1 MTDDATLVQNLAADP
16 AASTWLSANAG
27 SGKTRV
33 LTNRVARL
41 LLNGVEPQNI
51 LCLTYTKAAAS
62 EMQNRLF
69 QTLGAWAML
78 DDARLRVALSDL
90 GESLPAGLSRAR
102 TLFASAI
109 EAPGGL
115 KIQTIHS
122 LCASILR
129 QFPLESGTSPQFA
142 EMDDTA
148 QDGLIA
154 EILDGLAETHP
165 AILAEAS
172 ACMSAESLSVLAKDV
187 IAGADGFDP
196 PLERDAIAERC
207 GVTPGL
213 TEADILGRA
222 FLDGDLPFLK
232 SLVPILLTGSTRD
245 VELAGRISSCGSR
258 ETVRTLLEVSEF
270 LLTGAAAKVPFCAKI
285 GTQPTKALR
294 DGAFLPHLDRFN
306 DLMQRIEEARVEWVP
321 LNAARRMCA
330 LHDFARFFLPAYA
343 TAKEERGL
351 LDFDDLIRR
360 TQRLLTNPTL
370 PWVLF
375 RLDARLEHILVDE
388 AQDTSPRQWAVIR
401 ALAEELT
408 SGTRPDRP
416 RTLFVVGDK
425 KQSIYSF
432 QGADAA
438 GFDRMAEAFGRQL
451 AGGLSLRQMRHS
463 FRSSPAILKAVDATL
478 CLDGVTGTGRDVG
491 HQAFHADMPGRVDV
505 WPLVPPPEKPEVHPW
520 HDPSDRPLPD
530 GAQVTLARSLARFI
544 RRILE
549 TEVIADKTGSVR
561 RVAAGDIM
569 ILVRSRGEIFDQI
582 ISACKSA
589 GLPIAGADRLKI
601 AAELA
606 VRDLTAL
613 MSFLALPDDDLAL
626 AGALKSPLFGWTEG
640 QLFDL
645 AHGRSAASLWREIL
659 RRKLEF
665 PETVTVL
672 QSLRDGVDF
681 LRPYELLERIL
692 TRHDGRRKLLG
703 HIGLEAREG
712 IDELLN
718 QALAYERDSVPSLTG
733 FLDHLSA
740 SDIVVKRQANG
751 TDDLIRVMTVHGAK
765 GLERPIVI
773 LPDTTAPPRPNGR
786 DLLTADDGV
795 SLPLLRR
802 GFETD
807 EVAAAR
813 ERVRTA
819 EDEERDRLLY
829 VAMTRAEKW
838 LIVCG
843 VGQARA
849 PSRNVDWHR
858 LVREGVTAAG
868 GVEVDTPEG
877 PVLRLFHGEWPV
889 PNGPAIM
896 ESVTEKANLPC
907 FLLKAVPGLQS
918 VGPLSPSNLG
928 GAKVLGGGA
937 LEEAAA
943 KRRGRQVHLLLEH
956 LSGAQEPQD
965 AAQRLLSV
973 GPDAARPDEVAELFN
988 EAMRNLTMHPALF
1001 TAGAL
1006 AEVDITARLPGID
1019 RQVAGTVDRLLVEER
1034 RVLAVDFKTNA
1045 VVPGRPEETPEGL
1058 LRQMG
1063 AYLHALEQVF
1073 PGRDVEVAILWT
1085 AAATLMPLPHGILRA
1100 ALGRATI
1107 S

>member
-1 MTDDATLVQNLAADP
+1 MTDEATLVQNLAADP
-16 AASTWLSANAG
+16 TVSTWLSANAG

-69 QTLGAWAML
+69 KTLGAWAML
-78 DDARLRVALSDL
+78 DDASLRVALSDL
-90 GESLPAGLSRAR
+90 GEALPRNLARAR

-129 QFPLESGTSPQFA
+129 QFPLESGTSPQFV

-148 QDGLIA
+148 QEALIS
-154 EILDGLAETHP
+154 EILDDLARSHP
-165 AILAEAS
+165 AVLAEAS
-172 ACMSAESLSVLAKDV
+172 ACMNADSLSSLAKDV
-187 IAGADGFDP
+187 ISSADGFNP
-196 PLERDAIAERC
+196 CLTRDEISARC
-207 GVTPGL
+207 GVTPGT
-213 TEADILGRA
+213 TEADIVARA
-222 FLDGDLPFLK
+222 LQPGDLAFLK
-232 SLVPILLTGSTRD
+232 SLIPVLLTGSPND
-245 VELAGRISSCGSR
+245 VKLAGRISECGSR
-258 ETVRTLLEVSEF
+258 ETVRTLLELSEF
-270 LLTGAAAKVPFCAKI
+270 LLVQSGDKAYRAKI
-285 GTQPTKALR
+285 GGQPTKALR
-294 DGAFLPHLDRFN
+294 DGAFQVHLDRFN
-306 DLMQRIEEARVEWVP
+306 DLMQRVEEARAGWLP
-321 LNAARRMCA
+321 LNAARRMSA
-330 LHDFARFFLPAYA
+330 LHDFAGILLPSY
-343 TAKEERGL
+343 TSAKEERAL

-360 TQRLLTNPTL
+360 TQRLLSDPTL

-388 AQDTSPRQWAVIR
+388 AQDTSPRQWQVIR

-408 SGTRPDRP
+408 SGARPDRP

-438 GFDRMAEAFGRQL
+438 GFDRMADTFGRQL
-451 AGGLSLRQMRHS
+451 AGGLSRRELRHS
-463 FRSSPAILKAVDATL
+463 FRSSPAILNAVDATMA
-478 CLDGVTGTGRDVG
+478 LDDVTGTGSDAA
-491 HQAFHADMPGRVDV
+491 HIAFHGDMPGRVDV

-520 HDPSDRPLPD
+520 HDPADRPLPD

-544 RRILE
+544 GRILE
-549 TEVIADKTGSVR
+549 DEAITDKSGRVR
-561 RVAAGDIM
+561 RVSAGDIM
-569 ILVRSRGEIFDQI
+569 ILVRSRGDMFEQI
-582 ISACKSA
+582 ISACKAA

-606 VRDLTAL
+606 VKDLTAL
-613 MSFLALPDDDLAL
+613 LSFLALPDDDLAL
-626 AGALKSPLFGWTEG
+626 AGALKSPLFGWSEG

-645 AHGRSAASLWREIL
+645 AHGRIAPTLWRELL
-659 RRKLEF
+659 RRSTEF
-665 PETVTVL
+665 PETVTIL
-672 QSLRDGVDF
+672 RSLRDDIDF
-681 LRPYELLERIL
+681 VRPYELLERIL

-703 HIGLEAREG
+703 RIGLEAREG

-718 QALAYERDSVPSLTG
+718 QALVYEREHVPSLTG
-733 FLDHLSA
+733 FLHRLSTE
-740 SDIVVKRQANG
+740 DIVVKRQANG
-751 TDDLIRVMTVHGAK
+751 ADDLIRVMTVHGAK

-773 LPDTTAPPRPNGR
+773 LPDTTAPPRPNAS
-786 DLLTADDGV
+786 DLLMADDGV
-795 SLPLLRR
+795 PLPPLKR
-802 GFETD
+802 GHDTE
-807 EVAAAR
+807 EVAQAR
-813 ERVRTA
+813 DRVRAA

-843 VGQARA
+843 VEQARA

-858 LVREGVTAAG
+858 LVREGVTSAG
-868 GVEVDTPEG
+868 GIEVGTPEG
-877 PVLRLFHGEWPV
+877 TILRLTHGQWPAFKAPLSPQKV
-889 PNGPAIM
+889 SDRAEIPHFLYQPAPFV
-896 ESVTEKANLPC
+896 EAR
-907 FLLKAVPGLQS
+907 Q
-918 VGPLSPSNLG
+918 PLSPSDLG

-937 LEEAAA
+937 LDEDAA
-943 KRRGRQVHLLLEH
+943 KRRGRQLHLLLEH
-956 LSGAQEPQD
+956 LPGKLHAEAFARS
-965 AAQRLLSV
+965 LLSR
-973 GPDAARPDEVAELFN
+973 GPDAARPEEVLELLD
-988 EAMRNLTMHPALF
+988 EAMRNLSMQPDVFSPDALV
-1001 TAGAL
+1001 
-1006 AEVDITARLPGID
+1006 EVEISGRVPKFDHK
-1019 RQVAGTVDRLLVEER
+1019 VAGTIDRLLIGDK

-1045 VVPGRPEETPEGL
+1045 IVPSRPEDTPEGI

-1063 AYLHALEQVF
+1063 AYLLMLEQVY
-1073 PGRDVEVAILWT
+1073 PHREVEVAVLWT
-1085 AAATLMPLPHGILRA
+1085 ATATLMPLPHGIVRA